1 MIFVI
6 LDWSR
11 ELGRG
16 IRWRCQQPCGDSW
29 FGKGASTEQT
39 CGKRQRWDQVTKGR
53 MDEETCGWLSV
64 FRYNLFWKLES
75 LPAFQ
80 DHKLAPIPPQV
91 LLDLF
96 WVILCYFISNF
107 PSSFQIIPI
116 SLHSLFHLHWVWIT
130 CSFSDTHCSF
140 PLSCFLL
147 SSFSLEWPCLIC
159 LTSARLF
166 IYLSR
171 NNSNATSSYFQLL
184 ETFPFSLM
192 FS

>member
-1 MIFVI
+1 MNWLTQHWSSEISI
-6 LDWSR
+6 LFFD
-11 ELGRG
+11 EL
-16 IRWRCQQPCGDSW
+16 ILM
-29 FGKGASTEQT
+29 
-39 CGKRQRWDQVTKGR
+39 QVT
-53 MDEETCGWLSV
+53 CQPV
-64 FRYNLFWKLES
+64 FLKNRSDFKAKEG
-75 LPAFQ
+75 
-80 DHKLAPIPPQV
+80 
-91 LLDLF
+91 
-96 WVILCYFISNF
+96 ISSTVRNKIFF

-159 LTSARLF
+159 LTFASLF